1 MSINI
6 TQLGIGVTLG
16 YVPVSF
22 PKLLTKSLDITHL
35 ICYGTRI
42 MTRPKAEQVVDIV
55 LTGLKVSN
63 ALKEEWLAIKEP
75 MKSEIREGLID
86 ITLEIA
92 NK

>member
-1 MSINI
+1 
-6 TQLGIGVTLG
+6 
-16 YVPVSF
+16 
-22 PKLLTKSLDITHL
+22 
-35 ICYGTRI
+35 